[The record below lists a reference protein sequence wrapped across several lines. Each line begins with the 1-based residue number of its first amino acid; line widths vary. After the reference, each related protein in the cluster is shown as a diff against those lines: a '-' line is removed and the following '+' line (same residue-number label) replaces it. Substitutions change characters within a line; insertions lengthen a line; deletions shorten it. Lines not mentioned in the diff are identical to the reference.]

1 MQKFYCK
8 FFVPFLLLIQL
19 LFWSNTVAYS
29 QCSEQTIFERI
40 SVEHGLSQGTV
51 NSFWQDYNGFLW
63 IATNSGLNRYDGIN
77 FKHFVTN
84 PYDTSSISSNII
96 TVVFEDSKRRL
107 WIGTRD
113 AGLNL
118 YNRKTET
125 FTRVK
130 HNSKDCKS
138 IAQNK
143 IYDINEDLQG
153 NLWIATMGGLSKL
166 DSNKDEFVT
175 YMNTSNAPNVVP
187 SNQILNV
194 KITGKGDVFIS
205 TDRGIAYY
213 NAKEDIFT
221 PLNITLQ
228 PHNVSLSNLV
238 VNSLVV
244 DLNDDIWF
252 GPVGYGLYKYS
263 PESEKIEWY
272 GQIVKSI
279 EVYDLYKAANGDI
292 WIGSINGVFK
302 YDWQTLEFSAFKNDP
317 YNPNSI
323 SSNIITSIFEDK
335 QGIIWVG
342 VFGLGINKYNPKKSN
357 FCAEINLSSRL
368 FDFPNLTAKTFYEDG
383 DDIWIG
389 TYGEGAIRVSYSNSE
404 ILQLKHIH
412 GFRNSLPDD
421 YVYQITKTPD
431 GAMWFATFDGLARYD
446 TKTRAFKNFKHNPGK
461 PNSLPV
467 NSISGLFVDSKGILW
482 YRTFENYFGKLSPD
496 GESFL
501 NYSISELDTS
511 AGSDISSISEFYE
524 DEKGI
529 FWLGTIDRGIY
540 LFDPTKEV
548 FIDNF
553 VVDDD
558 NPESICSNRVFCFYE
573 DAHNNF
579 WVGTD
584 NGLSLFNA
592 ERQSF
597 TNITIDHGL
606 PNGSICSI
614 QEEEAGYYWI
624 STRNGLSRA
633 DLTDVKNPVFRNFD
647 TFDGIK
653 SEEFLESASFKDRRG
668 YLYFS
673 GYNNLNVFNPADIFV
688 NNFPTPVYISKVSVS
703 QGNRSKPQKQEYG
716 YYTKS
721 DTVTFAS
728 SYNNFVFSYT
738 AIEFYQ
744 PQKIKF
750 RYKLEGFDSE
760 WINPI
765 DNRQRYISYTNLNPG
780 NYTFKVIAAN
790 SDGVWNQEGDTFHFT
805 IKPPFWN
812 TWWFYVLVSLFF
824 ASFILIFIKFREA
837 SLIRSKIKLEE
848 LVKER
853 TTEISDQSE
862 ELKLQS
868 EYLQHANEEIS
879 ATSTALAD
887 QNKQFKQ
894 KNEEITTKN
903 KELEEQKNSLANLAW
918 ELQDKNEEI
927 TAHRNEIERQ
937 KKEITDSIFYA
948 YRIQQAVLPTQDQV
962 KDLFS
967 DFFVF
972 NRPKSIVS
980 GDFYWAT
987 RVGNYRVVAV
997 VDCTGHGV
1005 PGGFMSMLGVLML
1018 NEVVLLRGIID
1029 PAKALNQL
1037 RQGIISVL
1045 HQKGDFNDA
1054 ADGMDMSLC
1063 IIDDT
1068 NNTLTYSGANS
1079 SMAIFEPLTSSNNES
1094 LTVVRSDRM
1103 PIAYHPLMKSFSNQ
1117 KFSLSDDSMI
1127 FLFTDGIIDQFGG
1140 TRNKKFQHQRLV
1152 DFILENKDLPLE
1164 TQGIVLE
1171 QTFDHWKGMG
1181 YQVDDVLV
1189 MGLKI

>member
-1 MQKFYCK
+1 MQKVFLK
-8 FFVPFLLLIQL
+8 FFVPFLPIVLLL
-19 LFWSNTVAYS
+19 LWSNTGNS
-29 QCSEQTIFERI
+29 QCSEQAIFERI
-40 SVEHGLSQGTV
+40 SVEQGLSQGTV
-51 NSFWQDYNGFLW
+51 NSFCQDYNGFLW

-84 PYDTSSISSNII
+84 PFDTSSVSSNII
-96 TVVFEDSKRRL
+96 TVIFEDSKQRL

-118 YNRKTET
+118 YNHKTET

-130 HNSKDCKS
+130 HNLKDRKS
-138 IAQNK
+138 ITQDR

-153 NLWIATMGGLSKL
+153 NLWIAFMGGLSKL
-166 DSNKDEFVT
+166 DPNKDEFVT
-175 YMNTSNAPNVVP
+175 YTNTGNAPNVVP

-213 NAKEDIFT
+213 NAREDIFT

-263 PESEKIEWY
+263 TGSGKTEWY
-272 GQIVKSI
+272 GQDVKSI

-292 WIGSINGVFK
+292 WIGSINGVYK

-342 VFGLGINKYNPKKSN
+342 VYGLGINKYNPKKSN
-357 FCAEINLSSRL
+357 FCAELNLSSKL
-368 FDFPNLTAKTFYEDG
+368 FDFPTLTAKSFYEDG

-389 TYGEGAIRVSYSNSE
+389 TYGEGAIRVSYSNSTL
-404 ILQLKHIH
+404 LQLKHIK
-412 GFRNSLPDD
+412 GDSNSLPDD

-431 GAMWFATFDGLARYD
+431 STLWFATFNGIASYD
-446 TKTRAFKNFKHNPGK
+446 SKTRVFKNFKHNPDD
-461 PNSLPV
+461 PNSLPA
-467 NSISGLFVDSKGILW
+467 NPISGLFLDSKGTLW
-482 YRTFENYFGKLSPD
+482 YRAFEDYFGKLNPD

-501 NYSISELDTS
+501 NYSISELDTTVGLDV
-511 AGSDISSISEFYE
+511 ASISEFYE
-524 DEKGI
+524 DDKGI
-529 FWLGTIDRGIY
+529 FWMGTADRGVY
-540 LFDPTKEV
+540 LFNPDKEA

-558 NPESICSNRVFCFYE
+558 NPESICSNKVLCFYQ
-573 DAHNNF
+573 DTHNNL
-579 WVGTD
+579 WIGTD
-584 NGLSLFNA
+584 NGLCLFNA
-592 ERQSF
+592 ESHTF
-597 TNITIDHGL
+597 TNIPNECVL
-606 PNGSICSI
+606 PNSSISSI
-614 QEEEAGYYWI
+614 QEDGKGYYWI
-624 STRNGLSRA
+624 STQNGLSRV
-633 DLTDVKNPVFRNFD
+633 DLSDIKNPVFRNFN
-647 TFDGIK
+647 TFDGLK
-653 SEEFLESASFKDRRG
+653 NEEFLQSASFKDQRG

-688 NNFPTPVYISKVSVS
+688 NNVPPPVYINKVSVS
-703 QGNRSKPQKQEYG
+703 QGNRSKTEKLEYG
-716 YYTKS
+716 YYTKN
-721 DTVTFAS
+721 DTVTFPS
-728 SYNNFVFSYT
+728 SYSNFIFRYT

-744 PQKIKF
+744 PEKIKF
-750 RYKLEGFDSE
+750 RYKLEGFDNE

-765 DNRQRYISYTNLNPG
+765 DSKQRYISYTNLNPG
-780 NYTFKVIAAN
+780 TYTFKVIAAN
-790 SDGVWNQEGDTFHFT
+790 SDGVWNQDGDTFHFT
-805 IKPPFWN
+805 IRPPFWR
-812 TWWFYVLVSLFF
+812 TWWFFVLISLFF
-824 ASFILIFIKFREA
+824 ASFILAFIRFREA
-837 SLIRSKIKLEE
+837 NLVKAKIKLEE

-853 TTEISDQSE
+853 TAEISDQSE
-862 ELKLQS
+862 ELKMQS
-868 EYLQHANEEIS
+868 EFLKHANEEIS

-894 KNEEITTKN
+894 KNEEITIKN
-903 KELEEQKNSLANLAW
+903 KELEEQKNSLANIAW

-927 TAHRNEIERQ
+927 TAQRNEIERQ
-937 KKEITDSIFYA
+937 KKEITDSILYA

-1045 HQKGDFNDA
+1045 HQKGEFTDA
-1054 ADGMDMSLC
+1054 ADGMDLSLC

-1068 NNTLTYSGANS
+1068 DNTLTYSGANS
-1079 SMAIFEPLTSSNNES
+1079 SMAIFEPLSSTNNES

-1117 KFSLSDDSMI
+1117 KFSLSGDSVI
-1127 FLFTDGIIDQFGG
+1127 FLFTDGVIDQFGG
-1140 TRNKKFQHQRLV
+1140 AKNKKFQHQRLM

-1171 QTFDHWKGMG
+1171 QTFDHWKGST

-1189 MGLKI
+1189 MGLKV